1 MPTKKIKFQTLI
13 FALFCIFCF
22 VQNNIFHH
30 WTENA
35 DQDFTLIYNALLIN
49 SGFKPEYFDH
59 PGYTQ
64 ILFLSYIIDLL
75 NFFNISNIGDLES
88 IYDKNFSIKEFNYL
102 FFSLKISNLIILFL
116 ISIFLN
122 YLFFKVTQKKNLSFL
137 LTLFFLYLC
146 SYHIYLDRIRTELGS
161 FLFLLIFISLF
172 IKFIDLK
179 KINKYNIFF
188 SGFFF
193 ALGIFAKMQIIFCL
207 PLLLILLITN
217 KGTFENKAKIVY
229 FDRLFIFFYLLILIF
244 IVFFFSEGYFN
255 KIFTLSFGLVALLF
269 FLYLGKKKL
278 NSFILGARFY
288 FFFLSGFILI
298 IIFFLIAKPFHLFY
312 FKVLANFP
320 GWMTMFVVPTGNHQV
335 HFSVFKNI
343 FYKILNQFDIFFYKI
358 YFSDKILFA
367 YIVLNILT
375 ALWLYFKKKIRGENF
390 KIIISIFCYF
400 FLLCI
405 IFSLRIN
412 QNYFLYSTLILFF
425 STLYLIKNSNFFEK
439 FNIDYFSILFV
450 IFLLI
455 NSYDKIKPYIIG
467 ESFLKPEVNTRAYNE
482 HCLTENIKKNGT
494 YMKIWHKRIN
504 EKDLFKLCKL

>member
-1 MPTKKIKFQTLI
+1 MPTKQIKFQTFI

-22 VQNNIFHH
+22 VQNDIFKH
-30 WTENA
+30 WTVNA

-75 NFFNISNIGDLES
+75 NFFNISNIGDLEN

-102 FFSLKISNLIILFL
+102 FFSSKISNLIILFL

-122 YLFFKVTQKKNLSFL
+122 YLFFQITQKRNLSFL

-146 SYHIYLDRIRTELGS
+146 SYHIELHRIRTELGS
-161 FLFLLIFISLF
+161 FLFLIIFISLF
-172 IKFIDLK
+172 ISFIDLK
-179 KINKYNIFF
+179 KINNYNIFF

-217 KGTFENKAKIVY
+217 KGTFENKVKIIY
-229 FDRLFIFFYLLILIF
+229 FDRLFIFFYLLILILTVS
-244 IVFFFSEGYFN
+244 IFSDGYFN
-255 KIFTLSFGLVALLF
+255 KIFTLSFGLVTLLF
-269 FLYLGKKKL
+269 FLYLGKKKI

-288 FFFLSGFILI
+288 FFFLSGFILT

-320 GWMTMFVVPTGNHQV
+320 GWMTMFAVPIGKYQAN
-335 HFSVFKNI
+335 FSVFKNI
-343 FYKILNQFDIFFYKI
+343 FDKILNEFDIFFYKI
-358 YFSDKILFA
+358 YFSDKILFT
-367 YIVLNILT
+367 YIVVNILT
-375 ALWLYFKKKIRGENF
+375 ALWFYYKKKIRRENF
-390 KIIISIFCYF
+390 IIIISLFCYF

-405 IFSLRIN
+405 IFSLRIS

-425 STLYLIKNSNFFEK
+425 STLYLLKNSNFFEK
-439 FNIDYFSILFV
+439 INLDYFSILFV
-450 IFLLI
+450 VFLLI
-455 NSYDKIKPYIIG
+455 NSYDIIKPYTIA
-467 ESFLKPEVNTRAYNE
+467 ESFLKPKVNTTAYNE
-482 HCLTENIKKNGT
+482 HCLTENIKKNRT

-504 EKDLFKLCKL
+504 EKDLFKLCQL